1 MNTPENTQKLTEAKE
16 NSGNEMLKMMQFV
29 FPIVVQIE
37 MDVIK
42 NYGFSESREGKKYIF
57 SFENEYNF
65 YYNLLLFLFIGTV
78 QFVKLLRTLERE
90 DPEVAQLH
98 SQVRS
103 YFLPPVLNS
112 HINCSTEASL

>member
-1 MNTPENTQKLTEAKE
+1 MVFQKVEKVENI
-16 NSGNEMLKMMQFV
+16 N
-29 FPIVVQIE
+29 
-37 MDVIK
+37 
-42 NYGFSESREGKKYIF
+42 IF
-57 SFENEYNF
+57 SFQNEYNF
-65 YYNLLLFLFIGTV
+65 CYNLLLFLFIGTV